1 MMFVFWPAENKD
13 KTELR
18 ARDHDRFPLYHKD
31 NGHCALVPVYPVLGA
46 GTGYERWLEDDLKVK
61 NVIEEGWRE
70 EEGADTRPRHV

>member
-1 MMFVFWPAENKD
+1 MFVFWPAENKD

-61 NVIEEGWRE
+61 NVIEEGCRK
-70 EEGADTRPRHV
+70 EEGADTRHV